1 MMHIERER
9 SMSVFMHE
17 NIESAMTREKQI
29 KGWKRQW
36 KRELIEK
43 NNPDWMDLWPA
54 LLGDTPSLDP
64 GFRRD
69 DAT

>member
-36 KRELIEK
+36 KLELIEK
-43 NNPDWMDLWPA
+43 NNPD
-54 LLGDTPSLDP
+54 
-64 GFRRD
+64 
-69 DAT
+69 